1 MAALTGGD
9 RGDEIVA
16 LLTEM
21 RDLQKQALA
30 NQAQSIAQQQ
40 VSIARQQAHLRLYVG
55 VIVLVLPLVAALGFV
70 AWRLA
75 APHL

>member
-1 MAALTGGD
+1 MTGGD

-40 VSIARQQAHLRLYVG
+40 VAIARQQAHLRLYAV
-55 VIVLVLPLVAALGFV
+55 VVALVLPLVGVLGWLFYRV
-70 AWRLA
+70 A
-75 APHL
+75 APFF